1 MNEEGLSWYALLQ
14 KEQER
19 KRELGKK
26 EDEKNS

>member
-1 MNEEGLSWYALLQ
+1 MNEGLSWYALLQ

-19 KRELGKK
+19 KKRTGKK